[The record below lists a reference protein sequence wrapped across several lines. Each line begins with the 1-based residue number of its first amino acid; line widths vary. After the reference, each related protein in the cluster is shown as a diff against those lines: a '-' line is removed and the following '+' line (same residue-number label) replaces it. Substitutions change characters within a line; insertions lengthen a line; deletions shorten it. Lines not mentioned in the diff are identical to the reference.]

1 MSPDSYSPARASAA
15 AVAALT
21 SAVGNQSGIER
32 VLVRRE
38 IFDDIDL
45 HVRELHVQLDRQ
57 DA

>member
-1 MSPDSYSPARASAA
+1 
-15 AVAALT
+15 VAALT
-21 SAVGNQSGIER
+21 SAVGDQSGIER

-38 IFDDIDL
+38 ICDDFDR